1 MQPETRAAA
10 PGGGP
15 ATIAGVLPA
24 SPSKASPSLFQSV
37 AAAQQPARFASL
49 GGADAVVLHTPAA
62 ALGACTIPGTTL
74 LIAGTV
80 RLRGERDWLDLSDP
94 TRLKPFAEAWAADST
109 QALGKLLGSF
119 AIVVVDEKRGE
130 TVVAVDRMGNVPMCY
145 GLTREGHL
153 VIGTSA
159 TTVAAHPLV
168 QSRLSRQAI
177 YHYVHFHMVPSPGT
191 IFEGVSKLEPA
202 QFLRFRGGRIELGD
216 YWKPQFAQRAS
227 GSIED
232 CSAKLLGALEN
243 SVRRGANGP
252 ATGTFLSGGIDS
264 STVTGMLARVGAKNS
279 PAYSMG
285 FEADGYDE
293 ARFAQITAKHF
304 DVPLRQFYVTT
315 EDIRRELMIVAG
327 TYDEPFGNASAIPTL
342 VCARRAKADGIDRLL
357 AGDGGDELF
366 GGNTR
371 YAKQKIFEVYHSL
384 PRWSRRYVLEPLM
397 LGWTVPARIPGI
409 AKVASY
415 VEQARMPMPERSD
428 SYNFLVRTPLATIFE
443 PGFLRAVDTAKPF
456 ELLRNRYAAAPTR
469 ELVDRML
476 FLDWKF
482 TLADNDLRKVGRM
495 CELAGIEVRYPWL
508 DDEVIE
514 LSAQLPAD
522 WKVQGQTLRY
532 FAKRALTG
540 FLPDEVINKSKHG
553 FGLPFGE
560 WLKTSPALQEQVY
573 ALLNA
578 LKRRAIVQPAFVD
591 DLIQNH
597 RAGHAAYF
605 GSMVWIFAM
614 LEAWLQ
620 ARGLDL

>member
-1 MQPETRAAA
+1 MHSETRAVA
-10 PGGGP
+10 PGGLP
-15 ATIAGVLPA
+15 AMIAGVLPSA
-24 SPSKASPSLFQSV
+24 PSKASPALFQSLE
-37 AAAQQPARFASL
+37 AAQQSARFAALS
-49 GGADAVVLHTPAA
+49 GAEAVVLHTPAA
-62 ALGACTIPGTTL
+62 AGVCSIPGLSL
-74 LIAGTV
+74 LIAGVV
-80 RLRGERDWLDLSDP
+80 RLRGERDWLDLSDS
-94 TRLKPFAEAWAADST
+94 TRLAAFAHAWACDST
-109 QALGKLLGSF
+109 RALAQLLGSF
-119 AIVVVDEKRGE
+119 AVIAVDEKRGE
-130 TVVAVDRMGNVPMCY
+130 TIVAVDRMGNAPLCY
-145 GLTREGHL
+145 GLTRQGQL
-153 VIGTSA
+153 IVGTSA
-159 TTVAAHPLV
+159 TAVAGHPLLR
-168 QSRLSRQAI
+168 SRLSPQAI
-177 YHYVHFHMVPSPGT
+177 YHYVHFHMIPSPGT
-191 IFEGVSKLEPA
+191 VFEGISKLEPA

-216 YWKPQFAQRAS
+216 YWKPQFAQRAA
-227 GSIED
+227 GSIEEF
-232 CSAKLLGALEN
+232 SGKLLGTLED
-243 SVRRGANGP
+243 SVRRNANGS
-252 ATGTFLSGGIDS
+252 AAGTFLSGGIDR
-264 STVTGMLARVGAKNS
+264 STVTGMLARVSAQPA

-285 FEADGYDE
+285 FEAQGYDE

-304 DVPLRQFYVTT
+304 NVPLRQFYVTT

-327 TYDEPFGNASAIPTL
+327 TYDEPFGNSSAIPTL
-342 VCARRAKADGIDRLL
+342 VCARRAKSEGVDRLL

-384 PRWSRRYVLEPLM
+384 PRWSRRYVLEPLL
-397 LGWTVPARIPGI
+397 LGWPVPARIPGI
-409 AKVASY
+409 AKAASY
-415 VEQARMPMPERSD
+415 VEQASMPMPERTD

-443 PGFLRAVDTAKPF
+443 PGFLRAIDTAKPF

-495 CELAGIEVRYPWL
+495 CELAGVEVRYPWL

-514 LSAQLPAD
+514 LSAQLPVD

-540 FLPDEVINKSKHG
+540 FLPDEVINKPKHG

-560 WLKTSPALQEQVY
+560 WLKTSPPLQEQVY
-573 ALLNA
+573 ALLGA
-578 LKRRAIVQPAFVD
+578 LKQRAIVQPAFVD

-620 ARGLDL
+620 AHRLDL

>member
-1 MQPETRAAA
+1 MHSETRAVA
-10 PGGGP
+10 PGGLP
-15 ATIAGVLPA
+15 AMIAGVLPSA
-24 SPSKASPSLFQSV
+24 PSKASPALFQSLE
-37 AAAQQPARFASL
+37 AAQQSARFAALS
-49 GGADAVVLHTPAA
+49 GAEAVVLHTPAA
-62 ALGACTIPGTTL
+62 AGVCSIPGLSL
-74 LIAGTV
+74 LIAGVV
-80 RLRGERDWLDLSDP
+80 RLRGERDWLDLSDS
-94 TRLKPFAEAWAADST
+94 TRLAAFAHAWACDST
-109 QALGKLLGSF
+109 RALAQLLGSF
-119 AIVVVDEKRGE
+119 AVIAVDEKRGE
-130 TVVAVDRMGNVPMCY
+130 TIVAVDRMGNAPLCY
-145 GLTREGHL
+145 GLTRQGQL
-153 VIGTSA
+153 IVGTSA
-159 TTVAAHPLV
+159 TAVAGHPLLR
-168 QSRLSRQAI
+168 SRLSPQAI
-177 YHYVHFHMVPSPGT
+177 YHYVHFHMIPSPGT
-191 IFEGVSKLEPA
+191 VFEGISKLEPA

-216 YWKPQFAQRAS
+216 YWKPQFAQRAA
-227 GSIED
+227 GSIEEF
-232 CSAKLLGALEN
+232 SGKLLGTLED
-243 SVRRGANGP
+243 SVRRNANGS
-252 ATGTFLSGGIDS
+252 AAGTFLSGGIDS
-264 STVTGMLARVGAKNS
+264 STVTGMLARVSAQPA

-285 FEADGYDE
+285 FEAQGYDE

-304 DVPLRQFYVTT
+304 NVPLRQFYVTT

-327 TYDEPFGNASAIPTL
+327 TYDEPFGNSSAIPTL
-342 VCARRAKADGIDRLL
+342 VCARRAKSEGVDRLL

-384 PRWSRRYVLEPLM
+384 PRWSRRYVLEPLL
-397 LGWTVPARIPGI
+397 LGWPVPARIPGI
-409 AKVASY
+409 AKAASY
-415 VEQARMPMPERSD
+415 VEQASMPMPERTD

-443 PGFLRAVDTAKPF
+443 PGFLRAIDTAKPF

-495 CELAGIEVRYPWL
+495 CELAGVEVRYPWL

-514 LSAQLPAD
+514 LSAQLPVD

-540 FLPDEVINKSKHG
+540 FLPDEVINKPKHG

-560 WLKTSPALQEQVY
+560 WLKTSPPLQEQVY
-573 ALLNA
+573 ALLGA
-578 LKRRAIVQPAFVD
+578 LKQRAIVQPAFVD

-620 ARGLDL
+620 AHRLDL

>member
-10 PGGGP
+10 PGGRP
-15 ATIAGVLPA
+15 AAIAGVLPA
-24 SPSKASPSLFQSV
+24 SPAKASPALFQSV
-37 AAAQQPARFASL
+37 DAGQQPVRFASL
-49 GGADAVVLHTPAA
+49 GGAEAAVLHTPSG
-62 ALGACTIPGTTL
+62 ALGACAIPGVTL

-80 RLRGERDWLDLSDP
+80 RVRGERDWLDLSDP
-94 TRLKPFAEAWAADST
+94 NRLRPFAEAWAADST

-119 AIVVVDEKRGE
+119 AIIVVDEKRGE
-130 TVVAVDRMGNVPMCY
+130 TVIAVDRMGNVPMCY
-145 GLTREGHL
+145 ALARDGQL

-159 TTVAAHPLV
+159 STVAAHPLL

-216 YWKPQFAQRAS
+216 YWKPRFAQRPS
-227 GSIED
+227 GRIED
-232 CSAKLLGALEN
+232 FSGKLLSALEN
-243 SVRRGANGP
+243 SVRRSANGR

-315 EDIRRELMIVAG
+315 DDIRRELMVVAG
-327 TYDEPFGNASAIPTL
+327 TYDEPFGNSSAIPTL
-342 VCARRAKADGIDRLL
+342 VCARRAKSEGIERLL

-384 PRWSRRYVLEPLM
+384 PGWSRRQVLEPLL
-397 LGWTVPARIPGI
+397 LGWPVPGRIPGLS
-409 AKVASY
+409 KVASY
-415 VEQARMPMPERSD
+415 VEQARMPMPERTD
-428 SYNFLVRTPLATIFE
+428 SYNFLVRTPLATVFE
-443 PGFLRAVDTAKPF
+443 PGFLGSVDTTKPW

-469 ELVDRML
+469 DLVDRML
-476 FLDWKF
+476 YLDWKF

-495 CELAGIEVRYPWL
+495 CELAGIDVRYPWL

-514 LSAQLPAD
+514 LSTELPAQ
-522 WKVQGQTLRY
+522 WKVQGQTLRF
-532 FAKRALTG
+532 FAKRALAG
-540 FLPDEVINKSKHG
+540 FLPDEVIGKSKHG

-560 WLKTSPALQEQVY
+560 WLKTSPPLQEQVY

-578 LKRRAIVQPAFVD
+578 LKQRAIVQPAFVD
-591 DLIQNH
+591 DLIQQH

-605 GSMVWIFAM
+605 GSMVWILAM

-620 ARGLDL
+620 AHRLDL

>member
-1 MQPETRAAA
+1 MHSETRAVA
-10 PGGGP
+10 PGGLP
-15 ATIAGVLPA
+15 AMIAGVLPSA
-24 SPSKASPSLFQSV
+24 PSKASPALFQSLE
-37 AAAQQPARFASL
+37 AAQQSARFAALS
-49 GGADAVVLHTPAA
+49 GAEAVVLHTPAA
-62 ALGACTIPGTTL
+62 AGVCSIPGLSL
-74 LIAGTV
+74 LIAGVV
-80 RLRGERDWLDLSDP
+80 RLRGERDWLDLSDS
-94 TRLKPFAEAWAADST
+94 TRLAAFAHAWACDST
-109 QALGKLLGSF
+109 RALAQLLGSF
-119 AIVVVDEKRGE
+119 AVIAVDEKRGE
-130 TVVAVDRMGNVPMCY
+130 TIVAVDRMGNAPLCY
-145 GLTREGHL
+145 GLTRQGQL
-153 VIGTSA
+153 IVGTSA
-159 TTVAAHPLV
+159 TAVAGHPLLR
-168 QSRLSRQAI
+168 SRLSPQAI
-177 YHYVHFHMVPSPGT
+177 YHYVHFHMIPSPGT
-191 IFEGVSKLEPA
+191 VFEGISKLEPA

-216 YWKPQFAQRAS
+216 YWKPQFAQRAA
-227 GSIED
+227 GSIEEF
-232 CSAKLLGALEN
+232 SGKLLGTLED
-243 SVRRGANGP
+243 SVRRNANGS

-264 STVTGMLARVGAKNS
+264 STVTGMLARVSAQPA

-285 FEADGYDE
+285 FEAQGYDE

-304 DVPLRQFYVTT
+304 NVPLRQFYVTT

-327 TYDEPFGNASAIPTL
+327 TYDEPFGNSSAIPTL
-342 VCARRAKADGIDRLL
+342 VCARRAKSEGVDRLL

-384 PRWSRRYVLEPLM
+384 PRWSRRYVLEPLL
-397 LGWTVPARIPGI
+397 LGWPVPARIPGI
-409 AKVASY
+409 AKAASY
-415 VEQARMPMPERSD
+415 VEQASMPMPERTD

-443 PGFLRAVDTAKPF
+443 PGFLRAIDTAKPF

-495 CELAGIEVRYPWL
+495 CELAGVEVRYPWL

-514 LSAQLPAD
+514 LSAQLPVD

-540 FLPDEVINKSKHG
+540 FLPDEVINKPKHG

-560 WLKTSPALQEQVY
+560 WLKTSPPLQEQVY
-573 ALLNA
+573 ALLGA
-578 LKRRAIVQPAFVD
+578 LKQRAIVQPAFVD

-620 ARGLDL
+620 AHRLDL

>member
-1 MQPETRAAA
+1 MHSETRAVA
-10 PGGGP
+10 PGGLP
-15 ATIAGVLPA
+15 AMIAGVLPSA
-24 SPSKASPSLFQSV
+24 PSKASPALFQSLE
-37 AAAQQPARFASL
+37 AAQQSARFAALS
-49 GGADAVVLHTPAA
+49 GAEAVVLHTPAA
-62 ALGACTIPGTTL
+62 AGVCSIPGLSL
-74 LIAGTV
+74 LIAGVV
-80 RLRGERDWLDLSDP
+80 RLRGERDWLDLSDS
-94 TRLKPFAEAWAADST
+94 TRLAAFAHAWACDST
-109 QALGKLLGSF
+109 RALAQLLGSF
-119 AIVVVDEKRGE
+119 AVIAVDEKRGE
-130 TVVAVDRMGNVPMCY
+130 TIVAVDRMGNAPLCY
-145 GLTREGHL
+145 GLTRQGQL
-153 VIGTSA
+153 IVGTSA
-159 TTVAAHPLV
+159 TAVAGHPLLR
-168 QSRLSRQAI
+168 SRLSPQAI
-177 YHYVHFHMVPSPGT
+177 YHYVHFHMIPSPGT
-191 IFEGVSKLEPA
+191 VFEGISKLEPA

-216 YWKPQFAQRAS
+216 YWKPQFAQRAA
-227 GSIED
+227 GSIEEF
-232 CSAKLLGALEN
+232 SGKLLGTLED
-243 SVRRGANGP
+243 SVRRNANGS
-252 ATGTFLSGGIDS
+252 AAGTFLSGGIDS
-264 STVTGMLARVGAKNS
+264 STVTGMLARVSAQPA

-285 FEADGYDE
+285 FEAQGYDE

-304 DVPLRQFYVTT
+304 NVPLRQFYVTT

-327 TYDEPFGNASAIPTL
+327 TYDEPFGNSSAIPTL
-342 VCARRAKADGIDRLL
+342 VCARRAKSEGVDRLL

-384 PRWSRRYVLEPLM
+384 PRWSRRYVLEPLL
-397 LGWTVPARIPGI
+397 LGWPVPARIPGI
-409 AKVASY
+409 AKAASY
-415 VEQARMPMPERSD
+415 VEQASMPMPERTD

-443 PGFLRAVDTAKPF
+443 PGFLRAIDTAKPF

-495 CELAGIEVRYPWL
+495 CELAGVEVRYPWL

-514 LSAQLPAD
+514 LSAQLPVD

-540 FLPDEVINKSKHG
+540 FLPDEVINKPKHG

-560 WLKTSPALQEQVY
+560 WLKTSPPLQEQVY
-573 ALLNA
+573 ALLGA
-578 LKRRAIVQPAFVD
+578 LKQRAIVQPAFVD

-620 ARGLDL
+620 AHCLDL